1 MKQKDKSGIAIAD
14 FGSGCLENEIVYTYI
29 QSRFYRAPDIML
41 GVFPYTQQIDMWSFG
56 CIMIELFTG
65 FPLFPGTNEREQM
78 QLIID
83 VIGMPNASV
92 LSRSTRKKLF
102 SQFKND
108 NTAVP
113 PPIEVITD
121 SEKEKRLK
129 YIMEKLREEPDPEFV
144 HLISRCLEWDPLKR
158 MTPEEGLNHNWI
170 LKGLPPGV
178 LDSHKEHLKQ
188 SAQVYQQIKHATI

>member
-1 MKQKDKSGIAIAD
+1 
-14 FGSGCLENEIVYTYI
+14 
-29 QSRFYRAPDIML
+29 
-41 GVFPYTQQIDMWSFG
+41 MWSFG

-83 VIGMPNASV
+83 VIGMPNVSV

-121 SEKEKRLK
+121 
-129 YIMEKLREEPDPEFV
+129 
-144 HLISRCLEWDPLKR
+144 
-158 MTPEEGLNHNWI
+158 
-170 LKGLPPGV
+170 
-178 LDSHKEHLKQ
+178 
-188 SAQVYQQIKHATI
+188 

>member
-1 MKQKDKSGIAIAD
+1 
-14 FGSGCLENEIVYTYI
+14 
-29 QSRFYRAPDIML
+29 
-41 GVFPYTQQIDMWSFG
+41 
-56 CIMIELFTG
+56 
-65 FPLFPGTNEREQM
+65 
-78 QLIID
+78 
-83 VIGMPNASV
+83 MPNASV

-178 LDSHKEHLKQ
+178 LDSHKEHLK
-188 SAQVYQQIKHATI
+188 

>member
-1 MKQKDKSGIAIAD
+1 
-14 FGSGCLENEIVYTYI
+14 
-29 QSRFYRAPDIML
+29 
-41 GVFPYTQQIDMWSFG
+41 MWSFG

-113 PPIEVITD
+113 APLEVITD
-121 SEKEKRLK
+121 HEKEKRLK
-129 YIMEKLREEPDPEFV
+129 YIMEKLREEPDTEFV
-144 HLISRCLEWDPLKR
+144 NLISRCLEWDPLKR
-158 MTPEEGLNHNWI
+158 MTPDEGLNHNWI

-178 LDSHKEHLKQ
+178 LDSHKEHLSK
-188 SAQVYQQIKHATI
+188 SAQVYQQRHTTVQDASARAQKV